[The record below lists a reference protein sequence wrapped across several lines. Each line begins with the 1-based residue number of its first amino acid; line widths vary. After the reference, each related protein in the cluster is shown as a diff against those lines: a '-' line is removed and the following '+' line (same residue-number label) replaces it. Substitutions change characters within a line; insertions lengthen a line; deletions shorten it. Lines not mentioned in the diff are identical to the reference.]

1 MFTEIL
7 SSLVFLAVIL
17 ALRWFGVIPRVEPW
31 RPRWYQRLRLW
42 LRLRRLKRLESQPA
56 WKRRQPRPRWAAWT
70 MVALVALL
78 GVRILSLRWNP
89 SPGMA
94 QDEQP
99 EQPIAQAHD
108 QQPQKLRLVVGR
120 SGYGFASGSFYYAI
134 VRNAPDPDNPDAPNV
149 DRMLKCKYCSGV
161 KEGIGE
167 FEVLPVG
174 DNRGYPN
181 ALMNLHYQ
189 DETVFGPIDEVWGLY
204 AVDSPEVAAFFRKS
218 IDPSLAEESED
229 YGGFGI
235 GKMLEITETKETATT
250 YISTARAITNTGEVL
265 QFQLECE
272 KNRKDCA
279 SIDPK
284 GRTELFLLLQR
295 TDPRAYAKIGTSLG
309 NISLIS
315 DNNLSRSSLA
325 PNHEIYALI
334 DSQGVST
341 KWLTDWVQEGIDHER
356 GRQ

>member
-78 GVRILSLRWNP
+78 GVRLLSLRWHP

-120 SGYGFASGSFYYAI
+120 SG
-134 VRNAPDPDNPDAPNV
+134 D
-149 DRMLKCKYCSGV
+149 
-161 KEGIGE
+161 
-167 FEVLPVG
+167 
-174 DNRGYPN
+174 
-181 ALMNLHYQ
+181 
-189 DETVFGPIDEVWGLY
+189 
-204 AVDSPEVAAFFRKS
+204 RKS
-218 IDPSLAEESED
+218 TRLNSSHL
-229 YGGFGI
+229 GI
-235 GKMLEITETKETATT
+235 
-250 YISTARAITNTGEVL
+250 S
-265 QFQLECE
+265 
-272 KNRKDCA
+272 
-279 SIDPK
+279 
-284 GRTELFLLLQR
+284 
-295 TDPRAYAKIGTSLG
+295 
-309 NISLIS
+309 
-315 DNNLSRSSLA
+315 
-325 PNHEIYALI
+325 
-334 DSQGVST
+334 
-341 KWLTDWVQEGIDHER
+341 
-356 GRQ
+356 